1 MKKILK
7 ILIGVIVFLTLP
19 ALLFF
24 GVLYLKYNEDLP
36 IGQEGE
42 KADLLAHNM
51 LKSLDYESYKETD
64 YIEWSFRNSRLYK
77 WNKRENICVVQWK
90 DFKVDLHLN
99 YIERSLAAVHNFNV
113 VGEKRDELVDK
124 ARSYFNNDS
133 FWLVAPYKVF
143 DKGVKRSIVN
153 LDNDDEVVLDA
164 VKKVKAANHH
174 IEEVFCPFP
183 VHGLD
188 KAMGLA
194 PTRIAI
200 TSFMYGITGLGIAIW
215 LTYYTMI
222 ADWPQDIGGKPSFS
236 WAENMPAFVPI
247 MFELTVFFAAHL
259 MVITFYMRSRIWPF
273 KKAENPDPRTTDDH
287 FLMEIEIH
295 DNEEELTTLLNETGA
310 VEINVVDKH

>member
-1 MKKILK
+1 MSSSK
-7 ILIGVIVFLTLP
+7 VIHAF
-19 ALLFF
+19 
-24 GVLYLKYNEDLP
+24 Y
-36 IGQEGE
+36 
-42 KADLLAHNM
+42 
-51 LKSLDYESYKETD
+51 
-64 YIEWSFRNSRLYK
+64 
-77 WNKRENICVVQWK
+77 
-90 DFKVDLHLN
+90 
-99 YIERSLAAVHNFNV
+99 
-113 VGEKRDELVDK
+113 
-124 ARSYFNNDS
+124 
-133 FWLVAPYKVF
+133 
-143 DKGVKRSIVN
+143 
-153 LDNDDEVVLDA
+153 NDDEVVLEA

-200 TSFMYGITGLGIAIW
+200 TAFIYGIIGLGMATW

-287 FLMEIEIH
+287 FLMEIELH
-295 DNEEELTTLLNETGA
+295 DNEEELTALLNETGA

>member
-1 MKKILK
+1 MSSSK
-7 ILIGVIVFLTLP
+7 VIHAF
-19 ALLFF
+19 
-24 GVLYLKYNEDLP
+24 Y
-36 IGQEGE
+36 
-42 KADLLAHNM
+42 
-51 LKSLDYESYKETD
+51 
-64 YIEWSFRNSRLYK
+64 
-77 WNKRENICVVQWK
+77 
-90 DFKVDLHLN
+90 
-99 YIERSLAAVHNFNV
+99 
-113 VGEKRDELVDK
+113 
-124 ARSYFNNDS
+124 
-133 FWLVAPYKVF
+133 
-143 DKGVKRSIVN
+143 
-153 LDNDDEVVLDA
+153 NDDEVVLDA

-287 FLMEIEIH
+287 FLMEIPVQN
-295 DNEEELTTLLNETGA
+295 NEEELTSLLCKTGA

>member
-1 MKKILK
+1 MSSSK
-7 ILIGVIVFLTLP
+7 VIHAF
-19 ALLFF
+19 
-24 GVLYLKYNEDLP
+24 Y
-36 IGQEGE
+36 
-42 KADLLAHNM
+42 
-51 LKSLDYESYKETD
+51 
-64 YIEWSFRNSRLYK
+64 
-77 WNKRENICVVQWK
+77 
-90 DFKVDLHLN
+90 
-99 YIERSLAAVHNFNV
+99 
-113 VGEKRDELVDK
+113 
-124 ARSYFNNDS
+124 
-133 FWLVAPYKVF
+133 
-143 DKGVKRSIVN
+143 
-153 LDNDDEVVLDA
+153 NDDEVVLEA

-188 KAMGLA
+188 KALGLE

-200 TSFMYGITGLGIAIW
+200 ASFIYGIIGLGMASW

-236 WAENMPAFVPI
+236 WAQNMPAFVPI

-295 DNEEELTTLLNETGA
+295 DNEEELTSLLHETGA

>member
-1 MKKILK
+1 MSSSK
-7 ILIGVIVFLTLP
+7 VIHAF
-19 ALLFF
+19 
-24 GVLYLKYNEDLP
+24 Y
-36 IGQEGE
+36 
-42 KADLLAHNM
+42 
-51 LKSLDYESYKETD
+51 
-64 YIEWSFRNSRLYK
+64 
-77 WNKRENICVVQWK
+77 
-90 DFKVDLHLN
+90 
-99 YIERSLAAVHNFNV
+99 
-113 VGEKRDELVDK
+113 
-124 ARSYFNNDS
+124 
-133 FWLVAPYKVF
+133 
-143 DKGVKRSIVN
+143 
-153 LDNDDEVVLDA
+153 NDDEVVLDA

-222 ADWPQDIGGKPSFS
+222 ADWPQDIGCKPSFS
-236 WAENMPAFVPI
+236 WGENMPAFVPI
-247 MFELTVFFAAHL
+247 MFEMTVFFAAHL

>member
-1 MKKILK
+1 MSSSK
-7 ILIGVIVFLTLP
+7 VIHAF
-19 ALLFF
+19 
-24 GVLYLKYNEDLP
+24 Y
-36 IGQEGE
+36 
-42 KADLLAHNM
+42 
-51 LKSLDYESYKETD
+51 
-64 YIEWSFRNSRLYK
+64 
-77 WNKRENICVVQWK
+77 
-90 DFKVDLHLN
+90 
-99 YIERSLAAVHNFNV
+99 
-113 VGEKRDELVDK
+113 
-124 ARSYFNNDS
+124 
-133 FWLVAPYKVF
+133 
-143 DKGVKRSIVN
+143 
-153 LDNDDEVVLDA
+153 NDDEVVLDA

-215 LTYYTMI
+215 VTYYTMI

-287 FLMEIEIH
+287 FLMEIELH
-295 DNEEELTTLLNETGA
+295 DNEEELTALLNETGA